1 MRRKEMLKPD
11 FRSFEK
17 LCGEG
22 NLIPVCAELLVDLET
37 PVSVLSRFVD
47 DQEVFLLES
56 VEGSERFG
64 RYSFIGVNP
73 HGVFSVENGRPYYTE
88 KGVKREL
95 PFEKSPF
102 TALRSIIGSIKPVI
116 VPGLP
121 PLFGG
126 AIGYIGYETVNEFEE
141 LPPPKKPLDTPTSVF
156 LVTDEMIVFDNV
168 RHTIKFIVCARPE
181 QFDTPRKAYDDAVAR
196 IDALAA
202 KLRKPVVLPEEPEK
216 PSVMPRLKG
225 NMSRDEYCAMV
236 EKAQKYIHDGEAIQI
251 VLSQKF
257 SAPACSSPLQLY
269 RALRLINPSPYTFFL
284 KTDKLTLVGSSPE
297 TMVKLENGR
306 SSLRPIAGTRK
317 RGKTPAE
324 DMALADELLSDE
336 KEKAEHLMLVD
347 LGRNDLGR
355 TAAPGSV
362 QVKAFMTVE
371 RYSHVMHIVS
381 DVDAMLSDK
390 CDAFDLVRTAF
401 PAGTLSGAPKIRAME
416 LINELEPEPRGVYGG
431 AVGYF
436 SYTGNL
442 DLAITIRT
450 LEIRDGRLF
459 IQAGAGIV
467 FDSVPE
473 NEYEETLNKAGAL
486 FKAVHLAA
494 NNLEID

>member
-1 MRRKEMLKPD
+1 
-11 FRSFEK
+11 
-17 LCGEG
+17 
-22 NLIPVCAELLVDLET
+22 
-37 PVSVLSRFVD
+37 
-47 DQEVFLLES
+47 
-56 VEGSERFG
+56 
-64 RYSFIGVNP
+64 
-73 HGVFSVENGRPYYTE
+73 
-88 KGVKREL
+88 
-95 PFEKSPF
+95 
-102 TALRSIIGSIKPVI
+102 
-116 VPGLP
+116 
-121 PLFGG
+121 
-126 AIGYIGYETVNEFEE
+126 
-141 LPPPKKPLDTPTSVF
+141 
-156 LVTDEMIVFDNV
+156 
-168 RHTIKFIVCARPE
+168 
-181 QFDTPRKAYDDAVAR
+181 
-196 IDALAA
+196 
-202 KLRKPVVLPEEPEK
+202 
-216 PSVMPRLKG
+216 
-225 NMSRDEYCAMV
+225 
-236 EKAQKYIHDGEAIQI
+236 
-251 VLSQKF
+251 
-257 SAPACSSPLQLY
+257 
-269 RALRLINPSPYTFFL
+269 
-284 KTDKLTLVGSSPE
+284 
-297 TMVKLENGR
+297 MVKLENGR